1 MRRRYRK
8 SLRVKRKKPIYKNG
22 VFWITIFFFLVSGG
36 IFYLLFL
43 SPFFQIREIKIS
55 GAASSNEKVSSEQIL
70 SQVQAKIEQ
79 KLLFFTTRSII
90 LVNLKQIKKEILE
103 KFPQIAEV
111 YFKIKFPAILELEIE
126 ERKPFAIFNF
136 EENYFFIDKKGV
148 IFEEVSEDE
157 FTLPKI
163 KNSLLTEKPK
173 LGERVIDEELISKI
187 LKISSE
193 LENLKVKIV
202 EVKIVSDE
210 RINIKT
216 SQDWEIYFDPNKD
229 LSWQLTKLKVDL
241 ENLIPFERR
250 KDLEYI
256 ELRFGNSAPFK
267 YRTPPTLHPPAEA
280 GP

>member
-22 VFWITIFFFLVSGG
+22 FFWRVILFFLVSGG

-55 GAASSNEKVSSEQIL
+55 GNKKISTEQIL

-90 LVNLKQIKKEILE
+90 LVNLNQIKKEILE
-103 KFPQIAEV
+103 KFPQIDEV
-111 YFKIKFPAILELEIE
+111 YFKRKFPAILELEIE
-126 ERKPFAIFNF
+126 ERKPVAIFNF

-148 IFEEVSEDE
+148 IFEAAEDE
-157 FTLPKI
+157 SSLPKI
-163 KNSLLTEKPK
+163 ENSLLTEKPE
-173 LGERVIDEELISKI
+173 LGEKVINEELISKI

-193 LENLKVKIV
+193 LENLKVKIS

-216 SQDWEIYFDPNKD
+216 SQDWEIYFDPQKD

-256 ELRFGNSAPFK
+256 DLRFGDSAPFK
-267 YRTPPTLHPPAEA
+267 YR
-280 GP
+280 

>member
-136 EENYFFIDKKGV
+136 EENYFFIDPNANPAFGPLEAGEA
-148 IFEEVSEDE
+148 FG
-157 FTLPKI
+157 
-163 KNSLLTEKPK
+163 NLLH
-173 LGERVIDEELISKI
+173 
-187 LKISSE
+187 
-193 LENLKVKIV
+193 
-202 EVKIVSDE
+202 
-210 RINIKT
+210 
-216 SQDWEIYFDPNKD
+216 IYN
-229 LSWQLTKLKVDL
+229 
-241 ENLIPFERR
+241 IPFEQAVE
-250 KDLEYI
+250 KI
-256 ELRFGNSAPFK
+256 IFNSLNRQK
-267 YRTPPTLHPPAEA
+267 NSRT
-280 GP
+280 

>member
-1 MRRRYRK
+1 MKIYRRPYRIKKKK
-8 SLRVKRKKPIYKNG
+8 SIFRSRF
-22 VFWITIFFFLVSGG
+22 FWLFVLTLIFLGG

-43 SPFFQIREIKIS
+43 SPFFQVREIKIS
-55 GAASSNEKVSSEQIL
+55 GAASFNEKVSSEQIL
-70 SQVQAKIEQ
+70 SQVQEKIEQ
-79 KLLFFTTRSII
+79 KLLFFTTRSIF

-103 KFPQIAEV
+103 NFPQMAEV
-111 YFKIKFPAILELEIE
+111 YFKRKFPAILELKIE
-126 ERKPFAIFNF
+126 ERKPIAIFNF
-136 EENYFFIDKKGV
+136 EESYFFIDKKGI

-157 FTLPKI
+157 SSLKKIIFSPKI

-173 LGERVIDEELISKI
+173 LGERVVEEELISKI

-193 LENLKVKIV
+193 LENLKVQILEV
-202 EVKIVSDE
+202 EIVSDE

-216 SQDWEIYFDPNKD
+216 SEDWEIYFDPKKD

-256 ELRFGNSAPFK
+256 ELRFGDSAPFK
-267 YRTPPTLHPPAEA
+267 YKD
-280 GP
+280 